1 MEINQVILVEI
12 KRNNNM
18 ITTSQV
24 VALGF
29 SRALLSIY
37 VKEGLLERGRQGVY
51 LLPDSVHDDM
61 YTLMLRSEKMVLCH
75 VTALPLQGL
84 YVEITSEQF

>member
-1 MEINQVILVEI
+1 MGINQVILEEI

-18 ITTSQV
+18 ITTSQM

-29 SRALLSIY
+29 FRTLLSKY

-51 LLPDSVHDDM
+51 LLPDAVHDDM
-61 YTLMLRSEKMVLCH
+61 YNLMLRSEKIVFFMILH
-75 VTALPLQGL
+75 YFLWF
-84 YVEITSEQF
+84 I